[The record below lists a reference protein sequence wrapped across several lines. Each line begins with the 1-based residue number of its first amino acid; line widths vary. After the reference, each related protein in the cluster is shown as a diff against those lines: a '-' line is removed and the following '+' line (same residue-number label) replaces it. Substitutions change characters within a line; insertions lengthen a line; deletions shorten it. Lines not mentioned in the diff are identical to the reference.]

1 MAPAWMVKTDSRNYG
16 APGALQPGDGT
27 PPGGF
32 VRASGAPGPARG
44 VGGRWGVG
52 IWAESSAL
60 TCRNH
65 IPGPQE
71 AQALREPDTRE
82 EVRHSLE

>member
-1 MAPAWMVKTDSRNYG
+1 MAPAWMVKTDSRNYR

-32 VRASGAPGPARG
+32 VRASGTPGRRG
-44 VGGRWGVG
+44 VEGGGG
-52 IWAESSAL
+52 IWAELFAL

-65 IPGPQE
+65 LPGPQE

-82 EVRHSLE
+82 EVRHSLV